1 MMDVIILRKRVSV
14 IRHVG
19 GFDFLTVDFE
29 IEGRE
34 DLGTRVF
41 QTPISEGLE
50 DPRLPTT
57 VLAGVKEEARR
68 CLQADADARTAA
80 RVVLKDVKRWVMSV
94 ELTGGQ

>member
-1 MMDVIILRKRVSV
+1 MNVTILRKRVSV

-50 DPRLPTT
+50 DPSLPTT
-57 VLAGVKEEARR
+57 VLAGIKEEVRR

-80 RVVLKDVKRWVMSV
+80 RVVLKDAEQWVMSV